1 MDAAVALAQMIK
13 RDDRV
18 IHFNLYCG
26 NDLNLQPW
34 LIGQQVIVM
43 NVETITRIRRVPPGL
58 VTLAGA
64 LSLILVAGPR
74 SACADPVSELASFSI
89 FDKVDL
95 AQLAKSDVKTSH
107 GPPMRS
113 PRFLAVQSCYVA
125 PGSPAQQVEALG
137 RWNPAQHRELKVF
150 LHSDLPS
157 NPGPANFEKLKN
169 APGNASV
176 RSFVAA
182 TEKLS
187 PELQISKEEAK
198 RFSAAT
204 GAGGGGVIPPAVVA
218 FWTDVLT
225 ARTKSFVSG
234 GMAAQPP
241 YDHAGPSIRASD
253 EVNGLLREQGKIRQQ
268 FSGLLGA
275 TGIGRG
281 AGSLRSELYW
291 ELLDVDD
298 HGVVTLGAAYNRG
311 GAGGSYQTA
320 DVLYYASG
328 GYYVAL
334 TLHQL
339 WPVTIEGKP
348 STLVWR
354 GDMISAAALGSLHG
368 VERLGSESVM
378 MKNITKAVTLF
389 RRETGGR

>member
-1 MDAAVALAQMIK
+1 MKPKM
-13 RDDRV
+13 
-18 IHFNLYCG
+18 
-26 NDLNLQPW
+26 LNLQRHFFVRAGS
-34 LIGQQVIVM
+34 LLLLLLVLCL
-43 NVETITRIRRVPPGL
+43 GL
-58 VTLAGA
+58 TTA
-64 LSLILVAGPR
+64 R
-74 SACADPVSELASFSI
+74 ADAVSDLASFSI

-95 AQLAKSDVKTSH
+95 AQLAKSDVKTAH
-107 GPPMRS
+107 GPPMKNS
-113 PRFLAVQSCYVA
+113 RFLAVQSCYVA
-125 PGSPAQQVEALG
+125 PGSPAQQIEALR

-157 NPGPANFEKLKN
+157 NPGPANFERLKD

-176 RSFVAA
+176 RSFVTA
-182 TEKLS
+182 TQKLS
-187 PELQISKEEAK
+187 PDLQISKEEAK

-234 GMAAQPP
+234 GMAAEPP
-241 YDHAGPSIRASD
+241 YDHAGPSVRASE
-253 EVNGLLREQGKIRQQ
+253 EVNGLLRDQGKIRQQ

-275 TGIGRG
+275 TAIGRG
-281 AGSLRSELYW
+281 GGSLPAELYW
-291 ELLDVDD
+291 ELLDANDQ
-298 HGVVTLGAAYNRG
+298 GVVTLGASYSRS
-311 GAGGSYQTA
+311 GAGGTYQAA

-339 WPVTIEGKP
+339 WPVTVEGKP
-348 STLVWR
+348 STMVWR
-354 GDMISAAALGSLHG
+354 GDMISSAELGSLRG
-368 VERLGSESVM
+368 VERLGSESLM
-378 MKNITKAVTLF
+378 MKNITKAVTAF

>member
-1 MDAAVALAQMIK
+1 MNIANISRIRWLRPGVIALAG
-13 RDDRV
+13 V
-18 IHFNLYCG
+18 FSLT
-26 NDLNLQPW
+26 
-34 LIGQQVIVM
+34 LIA
-43 NVETITRIRRVPPGL
+43 GL
-58 VTLAGA
+58 K
-64 LSLILVAGPR
+64 
-74 SACADPVSELASFSI
+74 SACADPLSELASFSI

-95 AQLAKSDVKTSH
+95 AQLAKSEVKTAH
-107 GPPMRS
+107 GPPMKNS
-113 PRFLAVQSCYVA
+113 RFLAVQSCYVA
-125 PGSPAQQVEALG
+125 PGSPAQQMEAL
-137 RWNPAQHRELKVF
+137 RQFNPAKYRELKVF

-169 APGNASV
+169 APDNASV
-176 RSFVAA
+176 RSFVAD
-182 TEKLS
+182 TQKLS
-187 PELQISKEEAK
+187 SELQISKEEAK
-198 RFSAAT
+198 RFSAA
-204 GAGGGGVIPPAVVA
+204 AGGGGVIPPAVVT

-281 AGSLRSELYW
+281 AGSLAAELYW
-291 ELLDVDD
+291 ELLDVND
-298 HGVVTLGAAYNRG
+298 HGVVTLGASYNRG
-311 GAGGSYQTA
+311 GTAGTYQTA

-339 WPVTIEGKP
+339 WPVTVDGKP

-354 GDMISAAALGSLHG
+354 GDMISSAELGSLHG

-378 MKNITKAVTLF
+378 MKNITKAVSLF
-389 RRETGGR
+389 RRETKSR